1 MQPSL
6 LISCLRM
13 TSSASPALVLR
24 VLRGKVGSHTVQLR
38 PLKYSKKRK
47 GSNFYIESWRGS
59 QRISLATDFGLK
71 TSLLATDDADDSAGD
86 GGDVRLGVF
95 SWTHCSTATA
105 KFFSCTDITFARK
118 GWLNRGHHCTITKR
132 VRHTQRVT
140 RC

>member
-1 MQPSL
+1 MRANFKTKSEKTLQSPVTTDECS
-6 LISCLRM
+6 R
-13 TSSASPALVLR
+13 TSALEC
-24 VLRGKVGSHTVQLR
+24 
-38 PLKYSKKRK
+38 SKKRK

-118 GWLNRGHHCTITKR
+118 GWLNRGHHCTITRR